1 MSKKTPAEQA
11 PSNSEALLA
20 SAHGGPAIPLTD
32 VCEKYFG
39 LTYYEAVRRAALN
52 QLGLPTFRLR
62 DSQKAPVM
70 VRAKELADYLDRTA
84 DRAAEQWQKSQ
95 L

>member
-1 MSKKTPAEQA
+1 MSKKPPAEQA
-11 PSNSEALLA
+11 PSSSEGLLA
-20 SAHGGPAIPLTD
+20 AAHGGPAIPLAD

-52 QLGLPTFRLR
+52 QLGVPTFRLR
-62 DSQKAPVM
+62 DSQRAPVM
-70 VRAKELADYLDRTA
+70 VRARELAEYI
-84 DRAAEQWQKSQ
+84 DRAADGAAAQWGKSQ